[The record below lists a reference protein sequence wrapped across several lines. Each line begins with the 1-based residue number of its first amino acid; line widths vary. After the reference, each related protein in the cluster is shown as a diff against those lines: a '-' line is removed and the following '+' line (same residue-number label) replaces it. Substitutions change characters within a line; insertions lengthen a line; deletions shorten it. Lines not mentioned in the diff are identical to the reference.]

1 MPERRTIPGVTK
13 VYLRVHEDRLGV
25 LIGEGGRVVKDLEAR
40 LGVKVT
46 VNSVD
51 YSVTIEPASAFT
63 PATNIIKCQEI
74 VRAIDYCF
82 SYDRASRLYEDDAV
96 LVVVDLRDRA
106 GSGESHLQRIKGRII
121 GEEGRA
127 RRTLEE
133 MTGTYISVCRE
144 YVAII
149 GDYGRAELARQ
160 AVEMLVQGRQHS
172 TVYKFLDRA
181 LRELKRR
188 EAVDLWSKP

>member
-1 MPERRTIPGVTK
+1 MPEHRTVPGVTR
-13 VYLRVHEDRLGV
+13 VYLRIHEDRLGV
-25 LIGEGGRVVKDLEAR
+25 LVGEGGRVLKDLEAR

-46 VNSVD
+46 VNSID
-51 YSVTIEPASAFT
+51 SSVVIEPANSRT
-63 PATNIIKCQEI
+63 PATNVIKCQEI
-74 VRAIDYCF
+74 VKAIDYCF
-82 SYDRASRLYEDDAV
+82 SYERASRLYDDESV
-96 LVVVDLRDRA
+96 LIVIDLKDHA
-106 GSGESHLQRIKGRII
+106 GSNENHLQRIKGRII

-133 MTGTYISVCRE
+133 MTGTYISVCRD

-149 GDYGRAELARQ
+149 GDYSRAELARQ
-160 AVEMLVQGRQHS
+160 AVEMLAQGRQHS

-188 EAVDLWSKP
+188 EAADLWSKL

>member
-1 MPERRTIPGVTK
+1 MSEHRTMPGVTR

-25 LIGEGGRVVKDLEAR
+25 LIGEGGRVLKELEAR

-46 VNSVD
+46 VNSID
-51 YSVTIEPASAFT
+51 SSVVIEPASSYT
-63 PATNIIKCQEI
+63 PVTNVIKCQEI
-74 VRAIDYCF
+74 VKAIDYCF
-82 SYDRASRLYEDDAV
+82 SYERASRLYDDDAV
-96 LVVVDLRDRA
+96 LLVVDLKDRA

-127 RRTLEE
+127 RKTLEE
-133 MTGTYISVCRE
+133 MTGTHISVCRE

-149 GDYGRAELARQ
+149 GDYNRAELARQ
-160 AVEMLVQGRQHS
+160 AIEMLAQGRQHS

-181 LRELKRR
+181 IRELKRR
-188 EAVDLWSKP
+188 EATDLWSRL